1 MRLAALLFLCLA
13 SAITATARA
22 STPID
27 GNWRFVEIKDAHGF
41 DPAKTEFVVLAGGGV
56 ALTVGCNRM
65 RADFKLDG
73 GSLTFGPIASTRML
87 CAPPLSD
94 LEQKAGRALEATRRY
109 EIGAE
114 CQLRLLDAAGGLL
127 ARLAKAK

>member
-1 MRLAALLFLCLA
+1 MAVPAWA
-13 SAITATARA
+13 S
-22 STPID
+22 PPLD
-27 GNWRFVEIKDAHGF
+27 GNWRFVEIKDASDL

-65 RADFKLDG
+65 RADFKLDAN
-73 GSLTFGPIASTRML
+73 SLTFGPIASTRML
-87 CAPPLSD
+87 CAPPLAD

-109 EIGAE
+109 EIGADG
-114 CQLRLLDAAGGLL
+114 QLKLLDAAGGLL